1 MLKNEVHAQVF
12 VTVGSAAKKAYLLE
26 RFPLLDKEDI
36 GNSRSASFERMIME
50 RTSGKGV
57 DFVLNSLDK
66 EKLQVRVSVFKRGC
80 HPLFLFLSPPGVRL
94 RLRVCRGGSLS
105 VSLCVAVSLD
115 MGKVKV

>member
-1 MLKNEVHAQVF
+1 

-26 RFPLLDKEDI
+26 RFPQLDEEDI

-66 EKLQVRVSVFKRGC
+66 EKLQVCALVCMKEAICFSLIF
-80 HPLFLFLSPPGVRL
+80 PL
-94 RLRVCRGGSLS
+94 SLY
-105 VSLCVAVSLD
+105 L
-115 MGKVKV
+115 